1 MGITKVLKTFQPG
14 GSLGGGPPKPSIGPS
29 NLESPSVVTQIRG
42 VASKVKVMKDKIPL
56 LKYSPM
62 SVFGCNIFD
71 SSLKLN
77 VIREEIK
84 AIKVEVIDIYD
95 KICVISVLLQ
105 AGKLSIGVPLPSR
118 ENNTIV
124 NDEIMVGFEDKAMTI
139 KDQLT
144 GRKK

>member
-1 MGITKVLKTFQPG
+1 MKEWYEYQ
-14 GSLGGGPPKPSIGPS
+14 
-29 NLESPSVVTQIRG
+29 NLESPSVVTQIRS
-42 VASKVKVMKDKIPL
+42 VASKVEVMKDKIPL
-56 LKYSPM
+56 LKCSPM

-84 AIKVEVIDIYD
+84 AIKVEAVDIYD
-95 KICVISVLLQ
+95 KICVLSVLLQ
-105 AGKLSIGVPLPSR
+105 AKKLSTGVPLPSR
-118 ENNTIV
+118 EKNTFV
-124 NDEIMVGFEDKAMTI
+124 NDEIIVGFEDEAMTI